1 MELLEIVFID
11 MRIDRIQKKCKEKK
25 NNSVTYCL
33 HEMIDRVESMLLLDH
48 ISDLIRGGVNSL
60 VAWSHATGE
69 WIGSRSI
76 PPEICILDNVLV
88 YEKIINLLHC
98 PKI

>member
-33 HEMIDRVESMLLLDH
+33 HEMIDRVESMLLFGH
-48 ISDLIRGGVNSL
+48 VCDLICNGVESV
-60 VAWSHATGE
+60 VARSHATGE
-69 WIGSRSI
+69 
-76 PPEICILDNVLV
+76 
-88 YEKIINLLHC
+88 
-98 PKI
+98 